1 MSLSLEDQKQALL
14 DNAILDFGE
23 EYFEKLEKYSQ
34 DLIISSS
41 SNETLFRVYNFNKQ
55 SRSILC
61 QLEMILLMKF

>member
-41 SNETLFRVYNFNKQ
+41 SNETLLEYTI
-55 SRSILC
+55 SISN
-61 QLEMILLMKF
+61 QGAFYAS